1 MIPGTEACPC
11 LEAVRSKQVVIPFCQ
26 EVGWLPRLC
35 TPAPASLAMYPVLFP
50 WLWGEGQEHWVR
62 EKGEKEVRGR
72 CVRIISQQ
80 LRELAEKSPTEHQC
94 GVERGL

>member
-1 MIPGTEACPC
+1 M
-11 LEAVRSKQVVIPFCQ
+11 
-26 EVGWLPRLC
+26 
-35 TPAPASLAMYPVLFP
+35 
-50 WLWGEGQEHWVR
+50 R

-94 GVERGL
+94 GVERGCDPGTHPGSCCLGEYLEKASAQTPTGSPALLGTGSGPLGRCL

>member
-1 MIPGTEACPC
+1 M
-11 LEAVRSKQVVIPFCQ
+11 
-26 EVGWLPRLC
+26 
-35 TPAPASLAMYPVLFP
+35 
-50 WLWGEGQEHWVR
+50 R